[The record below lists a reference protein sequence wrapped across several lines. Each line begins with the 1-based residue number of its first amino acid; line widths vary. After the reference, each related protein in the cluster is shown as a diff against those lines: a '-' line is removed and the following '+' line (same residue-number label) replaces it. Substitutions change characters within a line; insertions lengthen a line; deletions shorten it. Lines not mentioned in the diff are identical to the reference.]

1 MGNAHQRRVPRSGI
15 RLSGGLARIIRI
27 PSGGEKRRISEEHMT
42 RPRAADDFEMIR
54 ARMEVLGG
62 GRYRLERLDGL
73 PLSKEGSIFG
83 EGQLRPMAEAPSD
96 AGADQEI

>member
-1 MGNAHQRRVPRSGI
+1 MPFTPHDRVEYRWSTNGPFV
-15 RLSGGLARIIRI
+15 
-27 PSGGEKRRISEEHMT
+27 GEAEVV
-42 RPRAADDFEMIR
+42 
-54 ARMEVLGG
+54 EVLGG

-96 AGADQEI
+96 ADADQEI

>member
-1 MGNAHQRRVPRSGI
+1 MTRHAFH
-15 RLSGGLARIIRI
+15 A
-27 PSGGEKRRISEEHMT
+27 T
-42 RPRAADDFEMIR
+42 RPREYRWSTHGPFVGEAEVV
-54 ARMEVLGG
+54 EVLGG
-62 GRYRLERLDGL
+62 GRYRLERVDGL

>member
-1 MGNAHQRRVPRSGI
+1 MDNHVDRPAQLGTSVLITGI
-15 RLSGGLARIIRI
+15 WYNG
-27 PSGGEKRRISEEHMT
+27 PFVSEAEVV
-42 RPRAADDFEMIR
+42 
-54 ARMEVLGG
+54 EVLGG
-62 GRYRLERLDGL
+62 GRYRLERLDGLPLSNL